1 MKTLNILAV
10 FCLMALLHNAMAFP
24 RLLGKGKYDE
34 VSADETNILEN
45 ILDQRGTDF
54 GDMVDESN
62 FEDDYLR
69 RREPMP
75 LKCRWCLVLKSE
87 KECADRCSL

>member
-1 MKTLNILAV
+1 M
-10 FCLMALLHNAMAFP
+10 
-24 RLLGKGKYDE
+24 
-34 VSADETNILEN
+34 SADETNILEN

-75 LKCRWCLVLKSE
+75 LKCRW
-87 KECADRCSL
+87 